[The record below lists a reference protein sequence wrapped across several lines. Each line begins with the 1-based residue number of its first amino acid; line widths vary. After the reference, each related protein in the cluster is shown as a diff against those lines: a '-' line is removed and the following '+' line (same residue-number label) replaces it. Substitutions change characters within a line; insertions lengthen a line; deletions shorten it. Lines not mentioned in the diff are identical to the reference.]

1 MTRHTFIVSDE
12 SPNSY
17 GMIIRTSGIDTSQFE
32 RNPIMYYMHE
42 RERGIVGR
50 WENIRIEDGNLL
62 MDAVFDESTEL
73 GRQIKQQVE
82 GGFLRCA
89 SIGIDNLEI
98 ETSGTVKTVV
108 KCRLVEVSI
117 VDIPANRNAVKLY
130 DKKGRQVY
138 TLAALMEDD
147 PDTLRDA
154 ILSILD
160 LPSDA
165 TDADILSVIE
175 SLQNGRE
182 TAENSVSQALRMG
195 LIDEIEKDQYTAMAR
210 ADIAAFR
217 ALISQRTRKQAM
229 EFPNILSDAVYK
241 GKINFDAKPI
251 FEQLATVAGY
261 KAVCDILDAIPGRVS
276 VTQMIK
282 MNESIKNGTFSREG
296 WGLAEY
302 RKYAPQ
308 ELQDNPQLY
317 IDLMEREGRR
327 IPLTGK
333 TLDYYRRK
341 HPEYLRA
348 HPEEYRRALMQSK
361 QS

>member
-1 MTRHTFIVSDE
+1 M
-12 SPNSY
+12 
-17 GMIIRTSGIDTSQFE
+17 
-32 RNPIMYYMHE
+32 
-42 RERGIVGR
+42 
-50 WENIRIEDGNLL
+50 
-62 MDAVFDESTEL
+62 
-73 GRQIKQQVE
+73 
-82 GGFLRCA
+82 
-89 SIGIDNLEI
+89 
-98 ETSGTVKTVV
+98 
-108 KCRLVEVSI
+108 VEVSI

-261 KAVCDILDAIPGRVS
+261 KAVCDILDTIPGRVS

>member
-1 MTRHTFIVSDE
+1 
-12 SPNSY
+12 
-17 GMIIRTSGIDTSQFE
+17 
-32 RNPIMYYMHE
+32 
-42 RERGIVGR
+42 
-50 WENIRIEDGNLL
+50 
-62 MDAVFDESTEL
+62 
-73 GRQIKQQVE
+73 
-82 GGFLRCA
+82 
-89 SIGIDNLEI
+89 
-98 ETSGTVKTVV
+98 
-108 KCRLVEVSI
+108 
-117 VDIPANRNAVKLY
+117 
-130 DKKGRQVY
+130 
-138 TLAALMEDD
+138 
-147 PDTLRDA
+147 
-154 ILSILD
+154 
-160 LPSDA
+160 
-165 TDADILSVIE
+165 
-175 SLQNGRE
+175 
-182 TAENSVSQALRMG
+182 MG

-229 EFPNILSDAVYK
+229 ELPNILSDAVYK

-251 FEQLATVAGY
+251 FEQLATVVGY

-282 MNESIKNGTFSREG
+282 MNESIQNGTFSREG

-361 QS
+361 QL